1 MVGSLVTAAVAW
13 VILSENENDT
23 KDTNDDD
30 NDSPDWWGA
39 KWRLFAALC
48 ALSPATAAWTCWHW
62 APESPRFLVAQGR
75 TQDAE
80 VALESLLTAYGPPSP
95 PAPPPPLVRLEA
107 RNRSSNVDSEPCS
120 NSTVSA
126 SLLPGKPDRE
136 AINPAGE
143 SIGTVGGSS
152 LERAPDNSSS
162 SVSSSSSS
170 GCTVDALHLLEQWRA
185 LVIDR
190 RNRRP
195 FLALCG
201 VWVALSFGYYGLATW
216 ITVLFDACGLT
227 NVYASAFLYCAA
239 QLPGNLA
246 VFITVDR
253 VGRRPLLLASMLS
266 AAASALLFAWVSD
279 PTSTKSNQ
287 VASSRVALVVV
298 AAMMFNAACTAAW
311 DVVNV
316 AR

>member
-13 VILSENENDT
+13 VILSG
-23 KDTNDDD
+23 KDDNYTNDDD
-30 NDSPDWWGA
+30 NDGNGWWGA
-39 KWRLFAALC
+39 KWRLFAAIC
-48 ALSPATAAWTCWHW
+48 ALSPATAAWTCWQW
-62 APESPRFLVAQGR
+62 APESPRFLIAQGR
-75 TQDAE
+75 IKDAE
-80 VALESLLTAYGPPSP
+80 VALENLLTVHGPTSAHEPLP
-95 PAPPPPLVRLEA
+95 PMVRLEA
-107 RNRSSNVDSEPCS
+107 RSSSINMDGEPGS
-120 NSTVSA
+120 NTAVSA
-126 SLLPGKPDRE
+126 SLLPSKSVHE
-136 AINPAGE
+136 TSNAAGE
-143 SIGTVGGSS
+143 SIGIVAGSS
-152 LERAPDNSSS
+152 LERTQDDNSSS
-162 SVSSSSSS
+162 IGSSST
-170 GCTVDALHLLEQWRA
+170 GCAADVMHLLEQWRA
-185 LVIDR
+185 LVVDR

-246 VFITVDR
+246 VFVLVDR
-253 VGRRPLLLASMLS
+253 IGRRPLLLASMLS

-279 PTSTKSNQ
+279 PNSSNASNQ

-298 AAMMFNAACTAAW
+298 AAMLFNAACTAAW